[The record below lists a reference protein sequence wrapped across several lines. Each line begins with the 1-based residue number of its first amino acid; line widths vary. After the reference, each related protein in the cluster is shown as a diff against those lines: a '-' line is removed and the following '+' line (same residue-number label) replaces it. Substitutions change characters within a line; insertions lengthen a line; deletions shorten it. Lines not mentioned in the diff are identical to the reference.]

1 MTAPWRDLIDDCPV
15 HGCNVGDEME
25 EESMGRELTKDEMA
39 EIKAMGERLCEL
51 AREVDANVVQVNGMV
66 YTHSSARPHVNI
78 HTNWHPEHIEDKP
91 SRGWRGWAAWDGDDD
106 GRFRY
111 LHAVDRR

>member
-1 MTAPWRDLIDDCPV
+1 
-15 HGCNVGDEME
+15 ME
-25 EESMGRELTKDEMA
+25 QRELNEAEMA
-39 EIKAMGERLCEL
+39 ELMAMGERLCEL
-51 AREVDANVVQVNGMV
+51 AREVDASSIAVNGMV
-66 YTHSSARPHVNI
+66 YSHSPARPHVNI

-91 SRGWRGWAAWDGDDD
+91 SRGWRVWAAWDGDDD